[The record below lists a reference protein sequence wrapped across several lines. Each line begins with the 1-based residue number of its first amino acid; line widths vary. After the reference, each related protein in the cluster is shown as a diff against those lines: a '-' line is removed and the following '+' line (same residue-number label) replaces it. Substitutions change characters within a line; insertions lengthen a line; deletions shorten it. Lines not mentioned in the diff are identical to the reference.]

1 MLSEEELVVT
11 MEHERHRTLNIW
23 RDAVEFARDVYALTR
38 SFPSDEKFGLMSQLR
53 RAAVSVASNIAEGSK
68 RLPAENKNFLRYAL
82 GSLAECDTQMLIA
95 EQLGY
100 CIYEKSLKAQIMSLT
115 IGIRAYGKTLSPR
128 P

>member
-1 MLSEEELVVT
+1 MLSEEELVVA

-23 RDAVEFARDVYALTR
+23 RDAVGFARDVYALTR
-38 SFPSDEKFGLMSQLR
+38 SFPSDEKFGLMSQMR

-68 RLPAENKNFLRYAL
+68 RLPSENRNFLRYAL
-82 GSLAECDTQMLIA
+82 GSLAECDTQLLIA

-100 CIYEKSLKAQIMSLT
+100 CVYEKSLKAQIMSLT